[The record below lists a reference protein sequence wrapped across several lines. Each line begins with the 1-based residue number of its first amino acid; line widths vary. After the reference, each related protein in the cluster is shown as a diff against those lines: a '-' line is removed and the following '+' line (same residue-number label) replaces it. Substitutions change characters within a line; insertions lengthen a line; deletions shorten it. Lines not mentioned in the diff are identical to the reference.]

1 MKITPTYYKPIQDVL
16 IKTSGVDTLLA
27 LEEQL
32 SSDLKRVRDEIF
44 WKMKGKIRELN
55 EQLAKYRENEQNLG

>member
-1 MKITPTYYKPIQDVL
+1 MKITPTYYEPIQDVL
-16 IKTSGVDTLLA
+16 IKTSGVDSLLA
-27 LEEQL
+27 LESQL

-55 EQLAKYRENEQNLG
+55 EQLAEYRENEQNLG